1 MHSHL
6 HLRPLVEMRCMKPS
20 RDGHE
25 LTGAGSKLHQ
35 AQRAL
40 NGCNSVLRVMKNDQ
54 RYLQLRHDLRQGIAH
69 GGDGRRRGSFQLHGK
84 TQGGTNPVRS
94 VHVKNLRV
102 DLVGEQHL
110 AFEFWH
116 QHLRQ
121 VHVSERRDAL
131 HHTDKGLPS
140 AERHVSLQEWSEQH
154 QDRRTVGG
162 GLQAQ
167 GSCQSD
173 PTPQTVPTNGKLSS
187 LHISQDLRW
196 AQVVGLGGCLLGGV
210 NQLNQ
215 LHKIVHQMGVLVDH
229 TALSTRVTM
238 PFLVIGKHDQV

>member
-1 MHSHL
+1 MPV
-6 HLRPLVEMRCMKPS
+6 PLTVA
-20 RDGHE
+20 GVQQHE
-25 LTGAGSKLHQ
+25 LDATQFCFSSPNVFFLSTNIH
-35 AQRAL
+35 RF
-40 NGCNSVLRVMKNDQ
+40 DQ
-54 RYLQLRHDLRQGIAH
+54 FRNQYART
-69 GGDGRRRGSFQLHGK
+69 S
-84 TQGGTNPVRS
+84 TNLYKYHSYPPQPPSTTVTT
-94 VHVKNLRV
+94 V
-102 DLVGEQHL
+102 D

-238 PFLVIGKHDQV
+238 PLLGHRQTRSSLIRQHKSEDSLLFWKDSSGR